1 MRPCGLGEQPLRGE
15 RGSSRHLGRGAPD
28 RWAEGVSAPPSP
40 LWAPLRALPGARPGP
55 GRKFARAAPSE
66 RPPPCGFRGSV
77 WGWRASL
84 GPGRGRRPP
93 PPVPV
98 RLDPFCSCRV
108 SYPGLVRGESPAA
121 GRPGAAS
128 PGWAASPSSVAASER
143 RDVDGGRRCP
153 LRGRSLAFRE
163 GEGERCSRGAGFW
176 RSWRKGR
183 NAPSRVRS
191 AGILPR
197 GSRFSAFV
205 SGFACNT
212 GQAEACRCG

>member
-1 MRPCGLGEQPLRGE
+1 MRPCGLGEQPWVGN
-15 RGSSRHLGRGAPD
+15 GGRSH
-28 RWAEGVSAPPSP
+28 GVSGAGPRTAGRRASRRRLP
-40 LWAPLRALPGARPGP
+40 LCGLRCAVFPAPGP

-66 RPPPCGFRGSV
+66 RPPPCGFRGPV

-128 PGWAASPSSVAASER
+128 PGWAASPSSVRNGLER